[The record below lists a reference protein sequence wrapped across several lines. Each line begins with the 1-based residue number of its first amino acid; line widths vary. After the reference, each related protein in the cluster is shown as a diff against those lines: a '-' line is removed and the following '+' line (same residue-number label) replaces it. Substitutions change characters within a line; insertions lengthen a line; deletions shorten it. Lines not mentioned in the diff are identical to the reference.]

1 MRLPTYIDMRFLSLT
16 CPISN
21 VVCSNELLMK
31 QGICIY
37 LVRYYSDPK
46 LKCSFQ
52 KCQKILIRTLQR

>member
-1 MRLPTYIDMRFLSLT
+1 MRFLSLT

-37 LVRYYSDPK
+37 LVRYYSDPN
-46 LKCSFQ
+46 LNHSFE
-52 KCQKILIRTLQR
+52 KCQKNLIRTLLR